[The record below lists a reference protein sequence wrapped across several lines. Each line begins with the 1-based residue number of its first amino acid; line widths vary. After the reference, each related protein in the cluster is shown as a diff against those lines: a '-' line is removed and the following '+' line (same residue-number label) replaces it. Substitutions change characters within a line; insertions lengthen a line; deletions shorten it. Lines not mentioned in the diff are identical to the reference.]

1 MLKMAAISQHIV
13 WENKSENF
21 KIVESLLSQ
30 LKEGTDLVVLPECFS
45 TGFTMNTALCETEAE
60 SLSKGGSLNFLKEMG
75 SKYNVALLASIPVR
89 VGELSYNRAFFVLP
103 DGSFYSYDKKHLF
116 SIAEESKKFTPGT
129 QEVIVEYKGFKINLN
144 ICYDIRFPVWS
155 RNVSLKYDILINI
168 ANFPKSRIGVIEPL
182 VKARAIENMSYVLFC
197 NRDGND
203 SALEYIPS
211 SVFADFKGNYN
222 FAERFCYD
230 CAGNKTQIINC
241 ECSKEK
247 LVEFREKFPV
257 WKDFDKFKIL

>member
-1 MLKMAAISQHIV
+1 MD
-13 WENKSENF
+13 NRGKS
-21 KIVESLLSQ
+21 LSYKVYDKYEVQ
-30 LKEGTDLVVLPECFS
+30 ETDLSCTS
-45 TGFTMNTALCETEAE
+45 QET
-60 SLSKGGSLNFLKEMG
+60 
-75 SKYNVALLASIPVR
+75 
-89 VGELSYNRAFFVLP
+89 
-103 DGSFYSYDKKHLF
+103 DGRTEVTLITCTKNKKKRL
-116 SIAEESKKFTPGT
+116 
-129 QEVIVEYKGFKINLN
+129 V
-144 ICYDIRFPVWS
+144 
-155 RNVSLKYDILINI
+155 
-168 ANFPKSRIGVIEPL
+168 

-203 SALEYIPS
+203 SILEYLPS

>member
-1 MLKMAAISQHIV
+1 
-13 WENKSENF
+13 
-21 KIVESLLSQ
+21 
-30 LKEGTDLVVLPECFS
+30 
-45 TGFTMNTALCETEAE
+45 
-60 SLSKGGSLNFLKEMG
+60 
-75 SKYNVALLASIPVR
+75 
-89 VGELSYNRAFFVLP
+89 
-103 DGSFYSYDKKHLF
+103 
-116 SIAEESKKFTPGT
+116 
-129 QEVIVEYKGFKINLN
+129 
-144 ICYDIRFPVWS
+144 
-155 RNVSLKYDILINI
+155 
-168 ANFPKSRIGVIEPL
+168 L